1 MVTTTAMVPIMVA
14 RGNKHSSLINTAVH
28 LFSTSRTIAEGGLL
42 KGMTDY
48 HCHILPGV
56 DDGVKTMDE
65 SLVILHQMESQGIRK
80 VWLTPHVM
88 EDIPN
93 TTLAL
98 QEKFEEL
105 QTAYRGAMELNLAA
119 EYMMDNL
126 FEERLE
132 AGDLLPLREG
142 YRQYLLVETSCFNP
156 PMNLVST
163 LKHIQAKGYRPLL
176 AHPERYQYMDIPDY
190 RALKHEG
197 IAFQLNLPSLTG
209 VYGVHAQKKAASLL
223 KAGMYD
229 LTGTDMHSPENF
241 RVWLGTRIGSR
252 DRDMLSARFQACHD
266 GL

>member
-1 MVTTTAMVPIMVA
+1 MQ
-14 RGNKHSSLINTAVH
+14 
-28 LFSTSRTIAEGGLL
+28 LFSKSQSIAKSGLL

-65 SLVILHQMESQGIRK
+65 SLLILAEMERQGVRK

-93 TTLAL
+93 ATLIL
-98 QEKFEEL
+98 KEKFKEL
-105 QTAYRGAMELNLAA
+105 QAAYCGTVELNLAA

-132 AGDLLPLREG
+132 TGDLLPLHEG
-142 YRQYLLVETSCFNP
+142 GRQYLLVETSCFNP
-156 PMNLVST
+156 PMNLLSI
-163 LKHIQAKGYRPLL
+163 LKHIQTKGYRPLL
-176 AHPERYQYMDIPDY
+176 AHPERYLYMDMPDY

-197 IAFQLNLPSLTG
+197 ISLQLNLPSLTG
-209 VYGVHAQKKAASLL
+209 IYGIHAQKKAASLL

-229 LTGTDMHSPENF
+229 LTGTDMHSAENF

-252 DRDMLSARFQACHD
+252 DRDMLWAHCPACRD

>member
-1 MVTTTAMVPIMVA
+1 MW
-14 RGNKHSSLINTAVH
+14 
-28 LFSTSRTIAEGGLL
+28 LFSKSRTIAESGLL

-176 AHPERYQYMDIPDY
+176 AHPERYHNIWTYPIT
-190 RALKHEG
+190 AH
-197 IAFQLNLPSLTG
+197 
-209 VYGVHAQKKAASLL
+209 
-223 KAGMYD
+223 
-229 LTGTDMHSPENF
+229 
-241 RVWLGTRIGSR
+241 
-252 DRDMLSARFQACHD
+252 
-266 GL
+266 

>member
-1 MVTTTAMVPIMVA
+1 MW
-14 RGNKHSSLINTAVH
+14 
-28 LFSTSRTIAEGGLL
+28 LFSKSQSIAKSGLL

-65 SLVILHQMESQGIRK
+65 SLLILAKMERQGVRK

-93 TTLAL
+93 ATLIL
-98 QEKFEEL
+98 KEKFKEL
-105 QTAYRGAMELNLAA
+105 QAAYCGTVELNLAA

-132 AGDLLPLREG
+132 TGDLLPLHEG
-142 YRQYLLVETSCFNP
+142 GRQYLLVETSCFNP
-156 PMNLVST
+156 PMNLLSI
-163 LKHIQAKGYRPLL
+163 LKHIQTKGYRPLL
-176 AHPERYQYMDIPDY
+176 AHPERYLYMDMPDY

-197 IAFQLNLPSLTG
+197 IALQLNLPSLTG
-209 VYGVHAQKKAASLL
+209 IYGIHAQKKAASLL

-229 LTGTDMHSPENF
+229 LTGTDMHSAENF

-252 DRDMLSARFQACHD
+252 DRDMLWAHCPACRD

>member
-1 MVTTTAMVPIMVA
+1 MW
-14 RGNKHSSLINTAVH
+14 
-28 LFSTSRTIAEGGLL
+28 LFSKSQSIAESGLL
-42 KGMTDY
+42 KGATDH

-65 SLVILHQMESQGIRK
+65 SLVILYLMESQGIRK

-98 QEKFEEL
+98 KEKFEEL
-105 QTAYRGAMELNLAA
+105 QTSYLGAMTLHLAA

-126 FEERLE
+126 FEKRLE
-132 AGDLLPLREG
+132 AGDLLPLCENSG
-142 YRQYLLVETSCFNP
+142 QYLLVETSCFNP
-156 PMNLVST
+156 PMNLLSV
-163 LKHIQAKGYRPLL
+163 LKRIRAKGYQPLL
-176 AHPERYQYMDIPDY
+176 AHPERYLYMNMPDY
-190 RALKHEG
+190 CALKQER

-241 RVWLGTRIGSR
+241 RVWLGTQIGSR
-252 DRDMLSARFQACHD
+252 DRDMLSARFQACRD

>member
-1 MVTTTAMVPIMVA
+1 MWLFSKSQSITE
-14 RGNKHSSLINTAVH
+14 SSL
-28 LFSTSRTIAEGGLL
+28 L
-42 KGMTDY
+42 KRMTDY

-65 SLVILHQMESQGIRK
+65 SLLILAEMERQGICK

-98 QEKFEEL
+98 KEKFKEL
-105 QTAYRGAMELNLAA
+105 QTAYCGMVKLNLAA

-126 FEERLE
+126 FEERLK
-132 AGDLLPLREG
+132 AGDLLPLHESN
-142 YRQYLLVETSCFNP
+142 RQYLLVETSCFNP
-156 PMNLVST
+156 PMNLLSL

-176 AHPERYQYMDIPDY
+176 AHPERYLYMDIPDY

-209 VYGVHAQKKAASLL
+209 MYGVHAQKKAASLL

-229 LTGTDMHSPENF
+229 LTGTDMHSAENF
-241 RVWLGTRIGSR
+241 RVWLGTRIGNQ
-252 DRDMLSARFQACHD
+252 DRDMLWAHFRACHD

>member
-1 MVTTTAMVPIMVA
+1 MQ
-14 RGNKHSSLINTAVH
+14 
-28 LFSTSRTIAEGGLL
+28 LFSKSQSIAKSGLL

-65 SLVILHQMESQGIRK
+65 SLLILAKMERQGVRK

-93 TTLAL
+93 ATLIL
-98 QEKFEEL
+98 KEKFKEL
-105 QTAYRGAMELNLAA
+105 QAAYCGTVELNLAA

-132 AGDLLPLREG
+132 TGDLLPLHEG
-142 YRQYLLVETSCFNP
+142 GRQYLLVETSCFNP
-156 PMNLVST
+156 PMNLLSI
-163 LKHIQAKGYRPLL
+163 LKHIQTKGYRPLL
-176 AHPERYQYMDIPDY
+176 AHPERYLYMDMPDY

-197 IAFQLNLPSLTG
+197 IALQLNLPSLTG
-209 VYGVHAQKKAASLL
+209 IYGIHAQKKAASLL

-229 LTGTDMHSPENF
+229 LTGTDMHSAENF
-241 RVWLGTRIGSR
+241 KVWLGTRIGSR
-252 DRDMLSARFQACHD
+252 DRDMLWAHCPACRD

>member
-1 MVTTTAMVPIMVA
+1 MQ
-14 RGNKHSSLINTAVH
+14 
-28 LFSTSRTIAEGGLL
+28 LFSKSQSIAKSGLL

-65 SLVILHQMESQGIRK
+65 SLLILAKMERQGVHK

-93 TTLAL
+93 ATLIL
-98 QEKFEEL
+98 KEKFKEL
-105 QTAYRGAMELNLAA
+105 QAAYCGTVELNLAA

-132 AGDLLPLREG
+132 TGDLLPLHEG
-142 YRQYLLVETSCFNP
+142 SRQYLLVETSCFNP
-156 PMNLVST
+156 PMNLLSI
-163 LKHIQAKGYRPLL
+163 LKHIQTKGYRPLL
-176 AHPERYQYMDIPDY
+176 AHPERYLYMDMPDY

-197 IAFQLNLPSLTG
+197 ISLQLNLPSLTG
-209 VYGVHAQKKAASLL
+209 IYGIHAQKKAASLL

-229 LTGTDMHSPENF
+229 LTGTDMHSAENF

-252 DRDMLSARFQACHD
+252 DRDMLWAHCPACRD